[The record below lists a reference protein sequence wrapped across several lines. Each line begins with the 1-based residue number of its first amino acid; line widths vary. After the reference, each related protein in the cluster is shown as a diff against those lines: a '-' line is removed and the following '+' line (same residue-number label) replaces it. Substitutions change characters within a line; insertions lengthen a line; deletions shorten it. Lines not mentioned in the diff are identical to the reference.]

1 MNLLSETRKAITK
14 SNHRIPQII
23 FIGSEES
30 GHRMS
35 WEQFYELSDQ
45 EYNNDYG
52 HQEVATDLIIVF
64 SDGSRLFR
72 PSESGYSYW
81 SYSGNFVS
89 PPINHE
95 IKTLFAGDS
104 HFPTLANLNK

>member
-1 MNLLSETRKAITK
+1 MNLLSETRNAITK
-14 SNHRIPQII
+14 SNHTARQII
-23 FIGSEES
+23 FIGSEDS

-35 WEQFYELSDQ
+35 WESFETLADQ

-72 PSESGYSYW
+72 PAQSEYSFW
-81 SYSGNFVS
+81 SYIGNFVA